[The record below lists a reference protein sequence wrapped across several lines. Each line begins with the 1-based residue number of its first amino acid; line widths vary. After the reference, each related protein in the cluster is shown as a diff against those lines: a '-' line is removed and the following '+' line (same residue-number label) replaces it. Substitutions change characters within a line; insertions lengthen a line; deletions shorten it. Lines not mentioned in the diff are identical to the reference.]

1 MKIRQYENPHLEAVL
16 SSWERATR
24 LAHPFMTDEFIAQD
38 RIYMNGDAVGAAVE
52 MAGTLAGLA
61 GSARPVTDV
70 MLYLA
75 HDQ

>member
-1 MKIRQYENPHLEAVL
+1 MNSNISGCMYNSNKLY
-16 SSWERATR
+16 TR
-24 LAHPFMTDEFIAQD
+24 TTFTDEFIAQD

-61 GSARPVTDV
+61 GCARPVTDV